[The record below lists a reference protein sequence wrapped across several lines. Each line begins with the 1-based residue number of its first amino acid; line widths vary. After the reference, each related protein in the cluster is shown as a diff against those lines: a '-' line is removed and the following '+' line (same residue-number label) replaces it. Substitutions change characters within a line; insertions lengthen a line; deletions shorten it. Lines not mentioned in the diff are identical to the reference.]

1 MKANPNIDELLCSFV
16 DGELPPRQQTEVQ
29 RMAARDPE
37 VSRRLRQ
44 LQNCK
49 TLVSALPRAEA
60 PDELLE
66 QIKLAVERKTLLEEQ
81 PATGIHAAGVIHL
94 LARRFLAAAAMIA
107 LLGVLGFVVY
117 QIVAPVPGT
126 GVQTPVAGIER
137 PLGIEPSRP
146 GAVPTM
152 VADSGFSGRLEI
164 RTATAAQADAVL
176 KRAVEQNGLSALVA
190 SDDVTGIRTYK
201 LVSSRQGVGRL
212 IASLQG
218 IWQSFDSVAL
228 HIEGPGEHASP
239 VTVNAITPE
248 QAVSIVTSRNTGA
261 SVEAARDY
269 AVLNA
274 MAQRT
279 PGREA
284 LAIISN
290 DMAIAQDLATIDDKV
305 LIAGPE
311 ADTTPAPPQG
321 KANASLTIVLLHTR

>member
-16 DGELPPRQQTEVQ
+16 DGELPARQQTEVQ
-29 RMAARDPE
+29 RMVARDPE
-37 VSRRLRQ
+37 ISRRLRQ

-60 PDELLE
+60 PGELLE

-81 PATGIHAAGVIHL
+81 PAMGVHAAGVIHL

-126 GVQTPVAGIER
+126 GIRSPVAGIEK
-137 PLGIEPSRP
+137 PLGIEPSP
-146 GAVPTM
+146 SGAAPTV

-164 RTATAAQADAVL
+164 RTATVAQADAVL
-176 KRAVEQNGLSALVA
+176 KRAVEQNGLSALAA
-190 SDDVTGIRTYK
+190 SDDAAGVRTYT
-201 LVSSRQGVGRL
+201 LVSSRQGVSRL
-212 IASLQG
+212 ITSLQS
-218 IWQSFDSVAL
+218 IWQSFDSASL
-228 HIEGPGEHASP
+228 HIEGPGASASP
-239 VTVNAITPE
+239 VTVNAVTPE
-248 QAVSIVTSRNTGA
+248 QAVSIIISRDTAA
-261 SVEAARDY
+261 SVETARNY

-274 MAQRT
+274 MAQRM